1 MHRFDTTVRFAF
13 SQSMQKTDGRLPSFM
28 SDFKQLFW
36 LHIKKSAGMTIR
48 SLLQPYYLEV
58 DRYKNPKNFI
68 QAKPEE
74 YNDIL
79 NNYRVVLGEYQ
90 FKRCLF
96 AQKYLYPEKWHE
108 IYSFAFS
115 REPTERCLSM
125 FHYLFWRNSGVVG
138 HFAQIL
144 SLAVSRKKFIF
155 SISYAFDVFLDF
167 VHKARFS
174 NSIYHPISNHF
185 TTHTAPMFDDITDSE
200 GVILLSSIH
209 RMEALTCGLNSA
221 FEACGLRKRINNND
235 LKINANKSRRQH
247 SPNQLQR
254 KKIQMIYERDF
265 EIYENAKH

>member
-1 MHRFDTTVRFAF
+1 MRWFDTTVGFAF
-13 SQSMQKTDGRLPSFM
+13 SWFMQKTDDRLPSFVPV
-28 SDFKQLFW
+28 SKQFFW

-68 QAKPEE
+68 QATPQE

-125 FHYLFWRNSGVVG
+125 FHYLFWKKSGVFG
-138 HFAQIL
+138 HLAQIL
-144 SLAVSRKKFIF
+144 SLAVSHKKFIC
-155 SISYAFDVFLDF
+155 STSYAFDVFLDF

-185 TTHTAPMFDDITDSE
+185 TTHTAAMFDDITDSN

-209 RMEALTCGLNSA
+209 RMEALTSGLNSA
-221 FEACGLRKRINNND
+221 FEACGFPKRITSND
-235 LKINANKSRRQH
+235 LKINGNKSKKKY

-265 EIYENAKH
+265 EIYENAKY